1 MQNTGA
7 WIQTPLGTEVSSVQ
21 LKFLDQIFYSLELN
35 DVGMVELSQVLD
47 VSLELLLHFL
57 HGEDLRLVGP
67 HEDGPLGSGAEP
79 FQVLDLLEGN
89 LPGII

>member
-7 WIQTPLGTEVSSVQ
+7 WIQTPLGITVRSVQ
-21 LKFLDQIFYSLELN
+21 LRFQGKIFDSLELN

>member
-1 MQNTGA
+1 MSF
-7 WIQTPLGTEVSSVQ
+7 ISVNHD
-21 LKFLDQIFYSLELN
+21 FDINSLELN
-35 DVGMVELSQVLD
+35 DVGMVELSQVFD

-57 HGEDLRLVGP
+57 HGEDLGLVGP
-67 HEDGPLGSGAEP
+67 HEDGPLGTGAEP

>member
-1 MQNTGA
+1 M
-7 WIQTPLGTEVSSVQ
+7 
-21 LKFLDQIFYSLELN
+21 YSLELN
-35 DVGMVELSQVLD
+35 DVGMVELSQVFD

-67 HEDGPLGSGAEP
+67 HEDGPLGTRAKP

-89 LPGII
+89 FPGVI

>member
-1 MQNTGA
+1 
-7 WIQTPLGTEVSSVQ
+7 
-21 LKFLDQIFYSLELN
+21 
-35 DVGMVELSQVLD
+35 MVELSQVFD

-57 HGEDLRLVGP
+57 HGEDLGLVGP
-67 HEDGPLGSGAEP
+67 HEDGPLGTGAEP